1 MQLTTI
7 VALLVSCMLLL
18 ASVSYTDAGSVK
30 AHPQVVQRRSPS
42 KQVAGGRLNPL
53 KGPRGQFAGRSI
65 VESLKQR
72 RKQ

>member
-7 VALLVSCMLLL
+7 VALLVSCMILL
-18 ASVSYTDAGSVK
+18 ASVSFTDAGSVK
-30 AHPQVVQRRSPS
+30 AHPQMAQRRSPS
-42 KQVAGGRLNPL
+42 KHVPNARLNPL

-65 VESLKQR
+65 VESIKQR